1 MCYPLKLVIEVSL
14 VREAVKQRK
23 ARSESF
29 LGFEY
34 LRFSDDFREIPRGTA
49 VFQETVI
56 WGYPHIGRIFML
68 ERGLR
73 EQFEKPFWVEEKID
87 GYNVRI
93 FTVGDRIIALSRG
106 GYICPFTT
114 DRVQDFIDVRF
125 FEENPD
131 LVLCVEVAGP
141 ENPYIEESPP
151 FVTEDVGFFVFDVM
165 RKDRRD
171 FLGHRE
177 KLSLLEKYALP
188 GVEVFGRF
196 TPEDTEQIKRLLLQ
210 LDREQREGVV
220 FKEDSERGRRAKYIT
235 SYANLNDIRITARN
249 MLQLPPEYYTNR
261 ILRIVLFMEEEGVE
275 RTEHLYGELGKAFI
289 EGLFSAIEQY
299 RKEHRVY
306 RTFRCRF
313 RSRENAL
320 ALMELL
326 HRTSRH
332 IQVVERELKKEG
344 DYWILSFDKIFLN
357 MTGLLGHLLGGG
369 LVFD

>member
-1 MCYPLKLVIEVSL
+1 MIEASL
-14 VREAVKQRK
+14 VREAVRQRK

-34 LRFSDDFREIPRGTA
+34 LRFSDDYKDIPRGTA
-49 VFQETVI
+49 LFQDTVV

-68 ERGLR
+68 EKGLS
-73 EQFEKPFWVEEKID
+73 EQFKNPFWVEEKVD

-93 FTVGDRIIALSRG
+93 FKVEDSVIALSRG

-114 DRVQDFIDVRF
+114 DRVPDFIDVRF

-131 LVLCVEVAGP
+131 LILCAEVAGP

-151 FVTEDVGFFVFDVM
+151 FVREDVRFFVFDIM
-165 RKDRRD
+165 RKGEQG
-171 FLGHRE
+171 FLPQEE
-177 KLSLLEKYALP
+177 KLSLIERYALP

-196 TPEDTEQIKRLLLQ
+196 THKDISQLKELLLR
-210 LDREQREGVV
+210 LNEEGREGVV
-220 FKEDSERGRRAKYIT
+220 FKEDSPENRRAKYIT
-235 SYANLNDIRITARN
+235 SYANLNDIKVTAKN

-261 ILRIVLFMEEEGVE
+261 LLRLVLFMEEEGIE
-275 RTEHLYGELGKAFI
+275 RTEHLYEELGRAFI
-289 EGLFSAIEQY
+289 DGLFEAIEQFK
-299 RKEHRVY
+299 KEHKVY

-313 RSRENAL
+313 RDRNNAV

-332 IQVVERELKKEG
+332 IQVIERGIEEEG
-344 DYWILSFDKIFLN
+344 DYYVLTFDKVFLN
-357 MTGLLGHLLGGG
+357 MTGLLGHLLSGG